1 MESNPRPTLRGR
13 KLLILRY
20 SQTSKVARTA
30 SFGDAVVT
38 RSREQSILRKPEI
51 HMDGNGVYQDLA
63 SCLGLLKNPSVLI
76 SVTMRPEWREL
87 GWKEENF

>member
-20 SQTSKVARTA
+20 AQTSKVARTA

-51 HMDGNGVYQDLA
+51 HMDGNGVNRELTAGVQTEVDLA
-63 SCLGLLKNPSVLI
+63 AFSRVQ
-76 SVTMRPEWREL
+76 EL
-87 GWKEENF
+87 EPATTAR